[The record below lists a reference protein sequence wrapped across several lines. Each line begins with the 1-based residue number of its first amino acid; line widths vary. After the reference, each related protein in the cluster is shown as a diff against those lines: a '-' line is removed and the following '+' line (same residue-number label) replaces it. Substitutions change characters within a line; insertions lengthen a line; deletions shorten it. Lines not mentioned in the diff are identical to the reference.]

1 MINIKQLL
9 KHSIR
14 KDILKGNKKINHKS
28 YVRSLS
34 FPQNMFYLMKY
45 HKKKLIFSILVGIII
60 KTYDL

>member
-1 MINIKQLL
+1 MGIIIKQLL

-14 KDILKGNKKINHKS
+14 KDILKGNKKMNHKS

-45 HKKKLIFSILVGIII
+45 HKKKINILNLSGYYH
-60 KTYDL
+60 KNL